1 MPDKAWRYEHLDLN
15 EASLPDGRT
24 IRRPVVTVG
33 GPGIVRDYI
42 AVVDS
47 GSPVSV
53 ADSRLFPSLGIDI
66 ETDAPLF
73 AVSVGVGGAYTK
85 VPVVVAELELR
96 SPPGQPSDTVA
107 WQLQLGARRAWRQ
120 PFTVLFGQP
129 GWFDR
134 FPTTIEASAT
144 VVELCPRKP
153 IAG

>member
-1 MPDKAWRYEHLDLN
+1 MGSIPIVSTRRSVVGGAASRPPLGVPNRWRYEHLDLN

-33 GPGIVRDYI
+33 APGTVRDYI

-73 AVSVGVGGAYTK
+73 EVSVGV
-85 VPVVVAELELR
+85 
-96 SPPGQPSDTVA
+96 
-107 WQLQLGARRAWRQ
+107 
-120 PFTVLFGQP
+120 
-129 GWFDR
+129 
-134 FPTTIEASAT
+134 
-144 VVELCPRKP
+144 
-153 IAG
+153 